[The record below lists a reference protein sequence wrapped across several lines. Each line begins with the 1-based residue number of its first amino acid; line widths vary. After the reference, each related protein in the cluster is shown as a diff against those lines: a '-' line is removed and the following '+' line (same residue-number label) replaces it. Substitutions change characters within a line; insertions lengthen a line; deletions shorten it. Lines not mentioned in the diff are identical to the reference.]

1 MPVEM
6 DLGLVRRSRRRGLL
20 GLGQPLKSFRDS
32 EVVFP
37 QYQPGRAASAALRR
51 LGAMAVPGPAS
62 TDEDAG

>member
-1 MPVEM
+1 M

-37 QYQPGRAASAALRR
+37 PYQPGQASSPTLRQ
-51 LGAMAVPGPAS
+51 LGAMAVPGSAAM
-62 TDEDAG
+62 DEETG